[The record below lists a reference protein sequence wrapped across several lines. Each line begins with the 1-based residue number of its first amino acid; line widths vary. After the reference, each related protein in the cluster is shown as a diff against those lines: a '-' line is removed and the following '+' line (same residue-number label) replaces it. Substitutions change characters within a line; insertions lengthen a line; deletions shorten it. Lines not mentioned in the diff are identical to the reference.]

1 VQENERKNTIKGWF
15 SKEVSTSTPQQP
27 TTSPSENVDAPYEGV
42 GCSSPPHEKW
52 AVLQKLTPKKN
63 ISRN

>member
-15 SKEVSTSTPQQP
+15 PKEVSTSTPQQP

-42 GCSSPPHEKW
+42 GCSSPPHEK
-52 AVLQKLTPKKN
+52 
-63 ISRN
+63 